1 MSSKY
6 IVVFK
11 KSASQEEVQKYAD
24 EVNANGGSVTNV
36 YDSVLKGF
44 SAAIPDGFLSQLQS
58 LQGNGVIDYIEPDSV
73 VTIQ

>member
-36 YDSVLKGF
+36 YDSVLKTD
-44 SAAIPDGFLSQLQS
+44 SFLNSRACKAMA
-58 LQGNGVIDYIEPDSV
+58 
-73 VTIQ
+73 